1 MLKVTRKE
9 DESVENMIR
18 RFNKKVIQS
27 GILTTARQKKYF
39 QKPISKTEAREVAI
53 RKRVR
58 KEQKMREML
67 GSR

>member
-1 MLKVTRKE
+1 LLQVTRKE
-9 DESVENMIR
+9 DESVENMVR

-27 GILTTARQKKYF
+27 GILTAARQKKYF

-67 GSR
+67 GQR

>member
-1 MLKVTRKE
+1 MLQVTRKD
-9 DESVENMIR
+9 DESVESLIR

-39 QKPISKTEAREVAI
+39 QKPLSKTEARQVAI

-58 KEQKMREML
+58 KEQKMRELL

>member
-9 DESVENMIR
+9 DESVENMVR

-27 GILTTARQKKYF
+27 GILTAARQKKYF

-67 GSR
+67 GQR

>member
-1 MLKVTRKE
+1 MLQVTRKD
-9 DESVENMIR
+9 DESVESLIR

-39 QKPISKTEAREVAI
+39 QKPISKTEARQVAI

-58 KEQKMREML
+58 KEQKMRELL

>member
-1 MLKVTRKE
+1 MLQVIRKD
-9 DESVENMIR
+9 DESVENLVR

-39 QKPISKTEAREVAI
+39 QKPISKAEARAVAI

-58 KEQKMREML
+58 KEQKIRELIGM
-67 GSR
+67 G

>member
-1 MLKVTRKE
+1 MLQVTRKE
-9 DESVENMIR
+9 DESVENMVR

-27 GILTTARQKKYF
+27 GILTAARQKKYF

-67 GSR
+67 GQR

>member
-1 MLKVTRKE
+1 MLQVTRKE

-39 QKPISKTEAREVAI
+39 QKLISKTEAREVAI